1 MRKNR
6 AKKRPITPD
15 PKHKNELVAKFVNN
29 LMKDGKK
36 STAYQ
41 IFYGALDI
49 IEERTQE
56 NGLDIFQAGL
66 TNVMPGVE
74 VKSRRVGGATF
85 QVPTEVKANRR
96 QALGIRWM
104 IKYSRARNGKS
115 MEDKLAA
122 ELMAAAKGEGQAM
135 KKRDDTHR
143 MAEANKAFSHF
154 KF

>member
-15 PKHKNELVAKFVNN
+15 PKYKNELVAKFVNS
-29 LMKDGKK
+29 LMRDGKK

-41 IFYGALDI
+41 IFYGSLDI
-49 IEERTQE
+49 IEQRSQQD
-56 NGLDIFQAGL
+56 GLETFQAAL
-66 TNVMPGVE
+66 ANVMPAVE

-85 QVPTEVKANRR
+85 QVPTEVKPNRR
-96 QALGIRWM
+96 QALGIRW
-104 IKYSRARNGKS
+104 IIRYARSRNGKS

-122 ELMAAAKGEGQAM
+122 EFMAAAKNEGQAV
-135 KKRDDTHR
+135 KKKDDTHR